1 MLKHANA
8 PDLQGAGTPV
18 GPPLLAARNIVK
30 SFGGAQALKGVS
42 LDILP
47 GEVHGLVG
55 ANGAGKST
63 LIKILAGLVDRDS
76 GVIEIDGKAGV
87 DRDAAPVDR
96 IWG

>member
-1 MLKHANA
+1 M
-8 PDLQGAGTPV
+8 QGAGTPV

-63 LIKILAGLVDRDS
+63 LIRILAGLVEPRFGRHRDRRQ
-76 GVIEIDGKAGV
+76 AGL

-96 IWG
+96 TRA